1 MHEWIII
8 KRVTDEFSRII
19 SPSWFR
25 TVWTAGG
32 DGESEGGGRGRRKDV
47 KRFEAPRGRGK
58 KQDGNGLKGKQ
69 VSRCKTGETYL
80 TERGGVGGGLWRQTS
95 GRSAGE
101 GGNEVMEE
109 KEEEAEE

>member
-1 MHEWIII
+1 M
-8 KRVTDEFSRII
+8 TDEFSRII

-109 KEEEAEE
+109 EKEEEAEK